1 MNRNELSA
9 CGDSTKATPSRAQDH
24 ELDSSELTSLASGLK
39 SIANEVVNSAPP
51 RSRVRRHA
59 LLIDGHEACAL
70 QVVDGSKAAQYLDKD
85 PKAFG
90 AGVKRLFLAGSA
102 GGEKLREILDAPP
115 PEKMD
120 AEASPRARGGLLGG
134 YAAVFGGGSADLT

>member
-1 MNRNELSA
+1 M
-9 CGDSTKATPSRAQDH
+9 
-24 ELDSSELTSLASGLK
+24 
-39 SIANEVVNSAPP
+39 
-51 RSRVRRHA
+51 
-59 LLIDGHEACAL
+59 
-70 QVVDGSKAAQYLDKD
+70 VDGSKAAQYLDKD

-102 GGEKLREILDAPP
+102 GGEKLREILAPP

-134 YAAVFGGGSADLT
+134 YAIGSRLRSVLDDDNAHTLGTGGAS